1 MLTHGE
7 RRSRPFRTPCPGL
20 SENSGSAGQRATCSA
35 HWIAHNGSYPC
46 AASERIAATL
56 RRTSGTSSASNHAF
70 FLSQMLFR
78 GLG

>member
-35 HWIAHNGSYPC
+35 HWIAHNGS
-46 AASERIAATL
+46 
-56 RRTSGTSSASNHAF
+56 
-70 FLSQMLFR
+70 
-78 GLG
+78 